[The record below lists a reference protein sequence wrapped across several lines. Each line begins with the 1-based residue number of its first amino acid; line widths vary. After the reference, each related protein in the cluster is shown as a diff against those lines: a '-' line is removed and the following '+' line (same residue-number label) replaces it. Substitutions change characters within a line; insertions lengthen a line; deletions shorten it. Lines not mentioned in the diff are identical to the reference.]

1 MCQLD
6 KPTPAKHIVVM
17 LKPPPPPA
25 TAATTPIVD
34 IKDKTVT
41 ELAKELAPLAL
52 ATLHEIASDPELKPA
67 ARVAAANAIIE
78 RAEGKVGIIE
88 TNNTTNY
95 TVVINQINRAM
106 GKVIDVTPVDN

>member
-1 MCQLD
+1 
-6 KPTPAKHIVVM
+6 M

-25 TAATTPIVD
+25 TATTPIVD

-88 TNNTTNY
+88 SNNTINY
-95 TVVINQINRAM
+95 NVVINQINRAM
-106 GKVIDVTPVDN
+106 GKAQEVIDVTSVSN